1 MLTLSY
7 RVSFELVLEQ
17 KTMAELLQ
25 RVNTL
30 RNKAEVLIKI
40 LKFDMYSNNFSFVN
54 ISSKTL
60 NVLSRKKERAS
71 A

>member
-25 RVNTL
+25 RVNVM
-30 RNKAEVLIKI
+30 RNKAEVLIEI
-40 LKFDMYSNNFSFVN
+40 LKLGM
-54 ISSKTL
+54 
-60 NVLSRKKERAS
+60 
-71 A
+71 

>member
-25 RVNTL
+25 RVNTM
-30 RNKAEVLIKI
+30 RDKAEVLIEI
-40 LKFDMYSNNFSFVN
+40 LKLGM
-54 ISSKTL
+54 
-60 NVLSRKKERAS
+60 
-71 A
+71 

>member
-30 RNKAEVLIKI
+30 KDDKAEVLISI
-40 LKFDMYSNNFSFVN
+40 LKLGM
-54 ISSKTL
+54 
-60 NVLSRKKERAS
+60 
-71 A
+71 